1 MEDGRVSLLFLLP
14 FVFVRLG
21 RPPLCLHGRA
31 DWARELTQQTE
42 DDGSSVVNVDWTYRG
57 KKFKNEI
64 KCARY
69 ECRKSLA

>member
-1 MEDGRVSLLFLLP
+1 MEDGTVSLLFLLH

-31 DWARELTQQTE
+31 DLARELTQQTE
-42 DDGSSVVNVDWTYRG
+42 DDGSWVVKVDWTYRG
-57 KKFKNEI
+57 KKFKNLK
-64 KCARY
+64 KCAWY